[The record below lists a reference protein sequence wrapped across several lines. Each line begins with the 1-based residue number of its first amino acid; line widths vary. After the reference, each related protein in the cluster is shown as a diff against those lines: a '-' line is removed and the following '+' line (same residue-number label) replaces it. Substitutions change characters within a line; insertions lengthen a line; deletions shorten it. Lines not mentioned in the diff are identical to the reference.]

1 MRNVARKIYITLIF
15 IFLYAPIVTLM
26 FLSFNAIK
34 SRAKWGGFTLK
45 WYKQL
50 FQNAEILQALWNT
63 LSIALLSSLI
73 ATVIGTVACL
83 AMQ

>member
-26 FLSFNAIK
+26 FLSFNASK

-50 FQNAEILQALWNT
+50 FRMLKSFRLSGT
-63 LSIALLSSLI
+63 LSPLRCSLP
-73 ATVIGTVACL
+73 
-83 AMQ
+83 